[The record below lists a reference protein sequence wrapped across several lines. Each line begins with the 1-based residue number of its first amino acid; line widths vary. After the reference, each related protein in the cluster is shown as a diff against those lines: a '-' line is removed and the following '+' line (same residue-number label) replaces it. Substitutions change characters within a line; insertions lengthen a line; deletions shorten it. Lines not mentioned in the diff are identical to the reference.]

1 MVVEGG
7 HSDSDN
13 DRHEN
18 SVGAGSVTR
27 GANVASRFR
36 ALPPAVERTKLAS
49 STTDAATTHKHRGP
63 RVHRH
68 QSGRKSGGALLD

>member
-7 HSDSDN
+7 HSESDN
-13 DRHEN
+13 DRHDN

-27 GANVASRFR
+27 GTKVAARFR
-36 ALPPAVERTKLAS
+36 ALPAAVERTELAS
-49 STTDAATTHKHRGP
+49 RTTDAATTHKHRGP
-63 RVHRH
+63 GVHRH